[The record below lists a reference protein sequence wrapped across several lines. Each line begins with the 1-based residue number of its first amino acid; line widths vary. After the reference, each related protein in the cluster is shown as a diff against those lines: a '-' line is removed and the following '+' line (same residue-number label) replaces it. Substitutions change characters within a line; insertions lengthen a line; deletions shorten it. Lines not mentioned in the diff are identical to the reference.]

1 MASSTPLEG
10 IDLIDCA
17 KANSTLNVAVAAERC
32 GYGNDIAH
40 FEEQLIQACEDIGIH
55 LQGFHSLN
63 DPSDSPPEEL
73 PPEVVITPNTTG
85 LI

>member
-1 MASSTPLEG
+1 MASSTPLQG
-10 IDLIDCA
+10 LDLVDCA
-17 KANSTLNVAVAAERC
+17 KANSTLGVAVAAERC
-32 GYGNDIAH
+32 GYGNDTAR
-40 FEEQLIQACEDIGIH
+40 FEEELTQACEDIGIH
-55 LQGFHSLN
+55 IQGFNNLN